1 MADAQR
7 GESSKRDDIN
17 QDLSQNITSEDRNSG
32 NMSTSPSM
40 NQQNALYSRSQE
52 PWNVLMYWMSA
63 QYYQQ
68 YYYSSYM
75 YYWQMMA
82 SHFMYQGAFQSQSN
96 FPQSGLH
103 QQRSQSDL
111 RRQQPQNNAGLVPGR
126 ATPWVLQGQQAVR
139 TGLFLHVNN
148 ICNCRI
154 QHL

>member
-1 MADAQR
+1 MADAQRGR

-17 QDLSQNITSEDRNSG
+17 QNLSQNITSEDRKSG

-52 PWNVLMYWMSA
+52 PWNVLMYWMWA

-103 QQRSQSDL
+103 QQGSQSDL
-111 RRQQPQNNAGLVPGR
+111 RRQQPQNNAGLVPGG

-139 TGLFLHVNN
+139 TGLFLHVNK
-148 ICNCRI
+148 
-154 QHL
+154 L

>member
-1 MADAQR
+1 MADAQRGR

-17 QDLSQNITSEDRNSG
+17 QNLSQNITSEDRKSG

-52 PWNVLMYWMSA
+52 PWNVLMYWMWA

-103 QQRSQSDL
+103 Q

-139 TGLFLHVNN
+139 TGLFLHVNK
-148 ICNCRI
+148 
-154 QHL
+154 L